1 MSLGADLEWAFYSR
15 FSVGD
20 ADSKYRL
27 SVGGYKGNAGSSLAS
42 QNGRGWTAPDQ
53 DNDAWWAGNCSAS
66 NGPGWHKACCQACPL
81 NKANQTLWFGF
92 QGITGGIDIMKW
104 MIR

>member
-1 MSLGADLEWAFYSR
+1 MVSLNLIHQLTSTYATELYVLVSLGADWEWAFYSQ

-27 SVGGYKGNAGSSLAS
+27 SVGGYKGNAGNSLGW

-53 DNDAWWAGNCSAS
+53 DNDAWLAGNCSAS
-66 NGPGWHKACCQACPL
+66 NGPGWHKACC
-81 NKANQTLWFGF
+81 
-92 QGITGGIDIMKW
+92 
-104 MIR
+104 